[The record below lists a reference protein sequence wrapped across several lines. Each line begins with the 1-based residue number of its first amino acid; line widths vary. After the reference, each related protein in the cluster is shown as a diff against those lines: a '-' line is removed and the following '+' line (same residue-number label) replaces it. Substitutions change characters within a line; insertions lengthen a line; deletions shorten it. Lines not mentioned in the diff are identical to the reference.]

1 MTTENITQLP
11 LAISLDGTEPIEI
24 VQNGTSKQST
34 TGAVAGLANLYP
46 VTTPGYV
53 LGNNTASPAQA
64 AFHSLSSTMD
74 IPLGSVQ
81 GSIAVRGAANWG
93 SLTPGL
99 VGQIL
104 RTGGPGADPFWA
116 TVSGTGTVYEIDI
129 GANLAS
135 TQNPLVTTGTL
146 STVMNPVFTTSTTT
160 PIVYGGTTASSTLT
174 LQSTSGAGTSDS
186 ISFKTGNAGA
196 VTALTFNT
204 LGQGTFGAAT
214 TASSAKGAISYGTLG
229 YSDTN
234 VLESLQTSVNSY
246 AQLVLQNTSNGA
258 TASADITISN
268 DIGTAS
274 TNYANFGINSSG
286 FTGTGSLSQPNNVYI
301 TSASSDLVL
310 GTLGSNYIR
319 FVVNSGATDAM
330 TISPTGVVSIP
341 NAEIVQTSL
350 QTPLV
355 TGGNTA
361 SSTLTLQSTSGA
373 GTTDAIYLKTGNNG
387 AVTALTLSTTGAAS
401 FANSVSATTVAATT
415 SVTTPTIYGGSATS
429 QALTFQSTTGVG
441 ATDSIVFKVG
451 NNGATTALTIGTGT
465 AGSLTF
471 GGTAQRF
478 LADFSNAT
486 ALSRFAF
493 QTSTTNGSTGVYFL
507 PNGSSTAASVQATN
521 AADPTNASKILIATN
536 GSTDVQLVSGI
547 NGTGTYLPLSI
558 FNGGLGRFVFGTAGQ
573 FGIGPVA
580 SVSYGTSGQVL
591 VSGGPS
597 AAPSWS
603 STPSFG
609 ATVITA
615 TSANAFAVG
624 QNGVTNPAFNVDT
637 STATSATGFNIK
649 SAAAGAGV
657 ALSVLSSGTNEN
669 LTLDA
674 KGSGTIT
681 LGSVS
686 TGAISLSRAT
696 TIATSTTTPVVYGGT
711 TASSTLTL
719 GSTSGAGTTYSII
732 FQTASQATRLTIS
745 TAGNVLVASGIYEN
759 SNTITSYTI
768 PNGSNAV
775 SSGPISITG
784 TFVISTGSS
793 WTCV

>member
-74 IPLGSVQ
+74 IPLGSTR

-135 TQNPLVTTGTL
+135 TQNPLVTIGTL

-174 LQSTSGAGTSDS
+174 LQSTSGVGTTDS
-186 ISFKTGNAGA
+186 ILFKTGNAGA
-196 VTALTFNT
+196 VTALSLSTT
-204 LGQGTFGAAT
+204 GAAVFASTVSGVSFQATKSVAATAT
-214 TASSAKGAISYGTLG
+214 TGAIFAGTLSYG
-229 YSDTN
+229 DTN
-234 VLESLQTSVNSY
+234 VLESLQTSANSY
-246 AQLVLQNTSNGA
+246 AQLVIQNTSNGA
-258 TASADITISN
+258 AASADITISN
-268 DIGTAS
+268 DAGTAS
-274 TNYANFGINSSG
+274 ANYANFGINSSG
-286 FTGTGSLSQPNNVYI
+286 FTGSGSLSQPNNVYL

-330 TISPTGVVSIP
+330 TISPAGVVSIP
-341 NAEIVQTSL
+341 NAEIIQTSL

-361 SSTLTLQSTSGA
+361 SSTLTLQSTSGV

-387 AVTALTLSTTGAAS
+387 SVTALTLSTTGAAT
-401 FANSVSATTVAATT
+401 FANTVSAPTSITTPNVYGGSSTSQALVIQSTTGVGATDSISFKVGNNGAVTALSLASSGAATFANTVSAPT
-415 SVTTPTIYGGSATS
+415 SVTSPIFYGGSSTS
-429 QALTFQSTTGVG
+429 QALTIQSTTGVG

-486 ALSRFAF
+486 VLSRFAF
-493 QTSTTNGSTGVYFL
+493 QTSTTNGSTGAYFL

-536 GSTDVQLVSGI
+536 GSTDVQLVSGV
-547 NGTGTYLPLSI
+547 NGSGSYLPLA
-558 FNGGLGRFVFGTAGQ
+558 FYNGG
-573 FGIGPVA
+573 
-580 SVSYGTSGQVL
+580 
-591 VSGGPS
+591 
-597 AAPSWS
+597 S
-603 STPSFG
+603 SRM
-609 ATVITA
+609 
-615 TSANAFAVG
+615 
-624 QNGVTNPAFNVDT
+624 
-637 STATSATGFNIK
+637 
-649 SAAAGAGV
+649 
-657 ALSVLSSGTNEN
+657 
-669 LTLDA
+669 
-674 KGSGTIT
+674 TIT
-681 LGSVS
+681 S
-686 TGAISLSRAT
+686 
-696 TIATSTTTPVVYGGT
+696 
-711 TASSTLTL
+711 
-719 GSTSGAGTTYSII
+719 
-732 FQTASQATRLTIS
+732 
-745 TAGNVLVASGIYEN
+745 AGNVNVASGIYEN

>member
-1 MTTENITQLP
+1 M
-11 LAISLDGTEPIEI
+11 
-24 VQNGTSKQST
+24 
-34 TGAVAGLANLYP
+34 
-46 VTTPGYV
+46 
-53 LGNNTASPAQA
+53 
-64 AFHSLSSTMD
+64 
-74 IPLGSVQ
+74 
-81 GSIAVRGAANWG
+81 
-93 SLTPGL
+93 
-99 VGQIL
+99 
-104 RTGGPGADPFWA
+104 
-116 TVSGTGTVYEIDI
+116 
-129 GANLAS
+129 
-135 TQNPLVTTGTL
+135 
-146 STVMNPVFTTSTTT
+146 
-160 PIVYGGTTASSTLT
+160 
-174 LQSTSGAGTSDS
+174 QSTSGAGTSDS

-258 TASADITISN
+258 TASADSTISN

-493 QTSTTNGSTGVYFL
+493 ISCLMDRQLRLLYKRRTLLIRQTPAKFL
-507 PNGSSTAASVQATN
+507 LQPTDRPTFSLFQALTA
-521 AADPTNASKILIATN
+521 
-536 GSTDVQLVSGI
+536 LV
-547 NGTGTYLPLSI
+547 L
-558 FNGGLGRFVFGTAGQ
+558 
-573 FGIGPVA
+573 
-580 SVSYGTSGQVL
+580 TSRYPFLTVVL
-591 VSGGPS
+591 VGLCLVPLVNS
-597 AAPSWS
+597 AL
-603 STPSFG
+603 
-609 ATVITA
+609 VLLHR
-615 TSANAFAVG
+615 SAMAHR
-624 QNGVTNPAFNVDT
+624 
-637 STATSATGFNIK
+637 
-649 SAAAGAGV
+649 
-657 ALSVLSSGTNEN
+657 
-669 LTLDA
+669 A
-674 KGSGTIT
+674 K
-681 LGSVS
+681 
-686 TGAISLSRAT
+686 
-696 TIATSTTTPVVYGGT
+696 
-711 TASSTLTL
+711 
-719 GSTSGAGTTYSII
+719 
-732 FQTASQATRLTIS
+732 F
-745 TAGNVLVASGIYEN
+745 
-759 SNTITSYTI
+759 
-768 PNGSNAV
+768 
-775 SSGPISITG
+775 
-784 TFVISTGSS
+784 
-793 WTCV
+793 